1 MRLVLLSRSS
11 TIYSTRRLLEAARER
26 RISVRVL
33 DPRELELHLDGREAH
48 VFRRGKPVGAV
59 DAVIPRIAPSVG
71 EHGLAVLSHLGL
83 AGAVTVNSARAIA
96 ESRNRMGC
104 LQLLAASG
112 IAVPATAVATDAA
125 QLKAMIPLVGGLPV
139 LLKVQGAAKQGVAI
153 CESPTSLEA
162 SLEAILGLGQTVLV
176 QRYVRRRGRDIRALV
191 VGREMLCAVRRIPR
205 PGHLYRTL
213 GRGATFE
220 RVELPHAYER
230 AAIDAARR
238 VGLEVAAVDLLD
250 DEGGPKVFEVNSS
263 PSLKE
268 LEEASGLDLAGA
280 IVEHAR
286 LLVHRARAARLSRPP
301 LPEPPPF
308 EVLPGAKGLPLAK
321 KARKAAAGK
330 VARGPKAEGRRSRRA
345 AGSGSRRAGAG
356 SRS

>member
-1 MRLVLLSRSS
+1 
-11 TIYSTRRLLEAARER
+11 
-26 RISVRVL
+26 VL

-48 VFRRGKPVGAV
+48 VFRRGKPVPAA

-83 AGAVTVNSARAIA
+83 AGALTVNSARAIA
-96 ESRNRMGC
+96 ESRNRMRC
-104 LQLLAASG
+104 LQLLAANG

-191 VGREMLCAVRRIPR
+191 VGRQLLCAVRRVPR

-213 GRGATFE
+213 GRGASFE

-230 AAIDAARR
+230 AAIDAARL

-250 DEGGPKVFEVNSS
+250 EDRGPEVFEVNSS

-268 LEEASGLDLAGA
+268 LEEATGLDLAGA
-280 IVEHAR
+280 IVEHAVA
-286 LLVHRARAARLSRPP
+286 LVHRARAARLARTP
-301 LPEPPPF
+301 LPQPPPF
-308 EVLPGAKGLPLAK
+308 EVLPGAKGTPK
-321 KARKAAAGK
+321 PRKAAVASDGKLVRGRKAG
-330 VARGPKAEGRRSRRA
+330 GRSRARTPGVGRA
-345 AGSGSRRAGAG
+345 
-356 SRS
+356 

>member
-1 MRLVLLSRSS
+1 MRLVVLSRSS
-11 TIYSTRRLLEAARER
+11 TIYSTRRLLEAARAR
-26 RISVRVL
+26 RISARVL

-83 AGAVTVNSARAIA
+83 AGALAVNSARAIA
-96 ESRNRMGC
+96 ESRNRMRC

-139 LLKVQGAAKQGVAI
+139 LLKVQGAAKQGVAL
-153 CESPTSLEA
+153 CETDTSLEA
-162 SLEAILGLGQTVLV
+162 SLEALLGLGQTVLV

-191 VGREMLCAVRRIPR
+191 VGRQLLCAVRRVPR

-213 GRGATFE
+213 GRGASFE

-230 AAIDAARR
+230 AAIEAARL

-268 LEEASGLDLAGA
+268 LEETTGLDLAGS
-280 IVEHAR
+280 IVEHAVF
-286 LLVHRARAARLSRPP
+286 LVRRARAARLARAP
-301 LPEPPPF
+301 LAEPPPL
-308 EVLPGAKGLPLAK
+308 EVLPGAKGLAGP
-321 KARKAAAGK
+321 RKVRKTAGAAPAGK
-330 VARGPKAEGRRSRRA
+330 VARGRKSSGGRSRARVPRVGRA
-345 AGSGSRRAGAG
+345 
-356 SRS
+356 